1 MNEVVVSSHRYRKK
15 FYVISIPCSCDYNA
29 IILSDKNYSILRYYN
44 QYKSAHIDRILCEN
58 EFKNVIRL
66 CDSMIT
72 NKPSNFLIRHRKII
86 KEFHKKISFIVRCAV
101 LMGEPLYNNK
111 LYLLFENK
119 NEYIKFKLKHM

>member
-15 FYVISIPCSCDYNA
+15 FYVISIPCSCDYNT
-29 IILSDKNYSILRYYN
+29 IILSDKNYSILMYYN

-58 EFKNVIRL
+58 EFKNIIRL
-66 CDSMIT
+66 CCSMIT
-72 NKPSNFLIRHRKII
+72 KNPWNFLIRQRKSI
-86 KEFHKKISFIVRCAV
+86 KEFHKKISFIIRCED
-101 LMGEPLYNNK
+101 MNISYNNK